1 MKIEELNKSQI
12 ILLTLLVS
20 FVTSIATGIVTVSLM
35 ERAPV
40 GVTQTI
46 NRIVERTVERV
57 VPGETKSVT
66 VMTENDQLVAA
77 IDSVSKSLVHI
88 TASSTDGIISNG
100 IGFVFGK
107 GVIAGDKTI
116 LGESRTY
123 TGGFNNSTSATL
135 SHTSADAIPAALF
148 AIESNSK
155 IIIPAVKIGKVD
167 SLRLGQM
174 VVTVGG
180 DAGTKKISVGV
191 INNIVRDTTATST
204 PVISITTTI
213 DPNDIVYGSPL
224 VTLSGEV
231 VGIALSTSNIEKTNT
246 FSPITV
252 LGTVLY
258 AQ

>member
-35 ERAPV
+35 EKAPT

-77 IDSVSKSLVHI
+77 IDSVSKSIVHI
-88 TASSTDGIISNG
+88 NATSTDGATTSG

-107 GVIAGDKTI
+107 GMIVTDKNIVADNRIYNGLFSDKATSTI
-116 LGESRTY
+116 T
-123 TGGFNNSTSATL
+123 
-135 SHTSADAIPAALF
+135 HTSADAIPAALF
-148 AIESNSK
+148 AIDPNSK
-155 IIIPAVKIGKVD
+155 TSASAVSVGKVE

-174 VVTVGG
+174 VLLIISYV
-180 DAGTKKISVGV
+180 AQQALLQTKLSQLFL
-191 INNIVRDTTATST
+191 
-204 PVISITTTI
+204 
-213 DPNDIVYGSPL
+213 L
-224 VTLSGEV
+224 V
-231 VGIALSTSNIEKTNT
+231 
-246 FSPITV
+246 
-252 LGTVLY
+252 
-258 AQ
+258 QQ